1 VEPVL
6 HRAATLRAAGYGED
20 DVRRL
25 LRTRMLTPVRR
36 GAYVERSPDDR
47 DARHLLLLQAA
58 LADAALRAAGRTE
71 AQVEVFRGALDAA
84 LRRSKGW
91 PGAPQ
96 ARRVVAFADGRA
108 ESVGESRSR
117 VAIARAGLPVPEL
130 QRPVLHAGGTASAD
144 FGWPQH
150 RTVGEFDGK
159 AKYQRMLRPGQTP
172 ADAVYEE
179 KLREDAI
186 RAQGW
191 EVVRWHWAD
200 LRDFAPT
207 AASIR
212 DRFRA

>member
-1 VEPVL
+1 MVRSTPPSAVP
-6 HRAATLRAAGYGED
+6 RDGRGP
-20 DVRRL
+20 RRL
-25 LRTRMLTPVRR
+25 
-36 GAYVERSPDDR
+36 AASWRSPTGGR
-47 DARHLLLLQAA
+47 
-58 LADAALRAAGRTE
+58 RA
-71 AQVEVFRGALDAA
+71 
-84 LRRSKGW
+84 W
-91 PGAPQ
+91 
-96 ARRVVAFADGRA
+96 
-108 ESVGESRSR
+108 ESRSR